1 MVEPTTDNRETL
13 DRNHVL
19 LPDEEIVCAD
29 CRFFF
34 GTSES
39 AWDKGCCTKFNQT
52 PECLCTGFT
61 NMDMYN
67 YFRTLVH
74 ESRKKTF
81 IKPVV
86 DRKQ

>member
-1 MVEPTTDNRETL
+1 
-13 DRNHVL
+13 
-19 LPDEEIVCAD
+19 
-29 CRFFF
+29 
-34 GTSES
+34 
-39 AWDKGCCTKFNQT
+39 
-52 PECLCTGFT
+52 
-61 NMDMYN
+61 MDMYN